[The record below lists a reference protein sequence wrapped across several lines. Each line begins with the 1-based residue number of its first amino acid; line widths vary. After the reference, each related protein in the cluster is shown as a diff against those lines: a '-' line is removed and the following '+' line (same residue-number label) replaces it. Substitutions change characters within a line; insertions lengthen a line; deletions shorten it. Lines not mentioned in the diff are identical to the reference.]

1 MKTPKQEQFKEVM
14 EFYRNST
21 PEQHQIFL
29 TLISDKLTF
38 YDEKGCYLADEDWQI
53 TFNGIYHQIK
63 IK

>member
-1 MKTPKQEQFKEVM
+1 MKTTEKEQFQEVM

-21 PEQHQIFL
+21 PEQHQMFL
-29 TLISDKLTF
+29 TLIQDKLTF
-38 YDEKGCYLADEDWQI
+38 YNEKECYDADPEWCI